1 MENRVFDS
9 REEIMGAVRRLR
21 PYALRWSPS
30 KHDADDLIQ
39 STAERALL
47 TTAQYRPGTNATAW
61 LRAIMYHLAV
71 DSARR
76 RTRERATHA
85 AFGLEWPDHQPGI
98 EDRLLAPIERRP
110 LPSMADV
117 RRAATRL
124 REPLRT
130 TFLLWAV
137 ERLSYKEISRR
148 QDIPVNTVAT
158 RLLRARR
165 DLRLILADGPAE
177 ANPTREA
184 DLAAEAA

>member
-1 MENRVFDS
+1 MENRVRDS

-21 PYALRWSPS
+21 PYALRWSPN

-47 TTAQYRPGTNATAW
+47 TTAQYRPGTNAAAW

-76 RTRERATHA
+76 RSRERAAHA
-85 AFGLEWPDHQPGI
+85 AYSLEWPDHQPGI
-98 EDRLLAPIERRP
+98 EDRLVAPIDRRP
-110 LPSMADV
+110 RPSMADV
-117 RRAATRL
+117 RHASTQL

-137 ERLSYKEISRR
+137 ERLSYREISGR
-148 QDIPVNTVAT
+148 QNIPVNTVAT

-165 DLRLILADGPAE
+165 ELRLIFAAHRPMDADRGDE
-177 ANPTREA
+177 V
-184 DLAAEAA
+184 AAEAA